1 MIFNMIFNMP
11 QRPTSLAAPLSRGI
25 KHVSPVVLEPAT
37 YQPIK
42 KKETGLRNSQSE
54 NSTSIWVKFNLAT
67 NENKAYPEMVRLR

>member
-42 KKETGLRNSQSE
+42 KKETVVANQKIALVSGYNQLS
-54 NSTSIWVKFNLAT
+54 LG
-67 NENKAYPEMVRLR
+67 